1 MNLNDNDTNKERV
14 VAFLPPDT
22 VQKMLHLESEHSLKN
37 HSEFV
42 QEAVKFYIGFLAS
55 GDATE
60 FLSATLHRT
69 LNDSLLVMQNRVGS
83 NLFRLSVEL
92 SMMMHLL
99 GANLDVTN
107 DELYSLRGRCVRE
120 VKNTKGK
127 IKLDDAVA
135 FQQGADEYE
144 FT

>member
-1 MNLNDNDTNKERV
+1 MNLNNNDTNKERV
-14 VAFLPPDT
+14 VAFLKPDT
-22 VQKMLHLESEHSLKN
+22 IEKMTHLEAEHQLKN

-42 QEAVKFYIGFLAS
+42 QSAVKFYIRFLSAD
-55 GDATE
+55 DATE
-60 FLSATLHRT
+60 FLSATLHKT
-69 LNDSLLVMQNRVGS
+69 LNGSLLVMQNRVGS

-135 FQQGADEYE
+135 FQQGTDEYE